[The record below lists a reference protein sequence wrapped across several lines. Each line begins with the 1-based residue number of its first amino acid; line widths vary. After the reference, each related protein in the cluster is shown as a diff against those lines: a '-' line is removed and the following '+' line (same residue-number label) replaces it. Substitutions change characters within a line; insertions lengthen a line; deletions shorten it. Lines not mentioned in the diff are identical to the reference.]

1 MVQTVFQH
9 PEGYRTI
16 IRVKLGGFSNVI
28 LFFISSKGASA
39 IRIRGGAPVL
49 LAQWSV
55 QAFKATD
62 YMETVKCHLV

>member
-39 IRIRGGAPVL
+39 IRIRGAPVL
-49 LAQWSV
+49 LAQWPV
-55 QAFKATD
+55 RAFKATD

>member
-39 IRIRGGAPVL
+39 IRIRGG
-49 LAQWSV
+49 
-55 QAFKATD
+55 
-62 YMETVKCHLV
+62 HLCYWHNGQSKPLKRQTIWKP